1 MRAPSSEL
9 PIVFDGVTV
18 TAGAVTILDRIALT
32 LAPGAPTVLIGPN
45 GSGKSTLLRVAMG
58 LLAPSRGRI
67 TWGGLENVPPLK
79 RAIVFQRPAMLRRS
93 AAANIRFAL
102 RAAGIPRAE
111 HARRIGELLEL
122 VGLGPL
128 ADRAARRLSGGEQQ
142 RLALARALARDPAVL
157 FLDEP
162 TASLDPTAT
171 KAVEDIIR
179 AVSERNIKVVMATH
193 DLGEARR
200 LAGDVVMLHRGRIV
214 ETAAA
219 ASFFDSRKPARPR
232 HSSRAN
238 CSSDGRKIQMKM
250 LTRRLLIAVAAS
262 FVFAGH
268 AFAQDK
274 SIVVA
279 STTSTQ
285 DSGLFG
291 HILPM
296 FKAKTGIDVKVVA
309 QGTGQALDTARRGDA
324 DVVFVHAKP
333 AEEKFLSEG
342 FGVKRYP
349 VMYNDF
355 VLIGPKSDP
364 AGIKGS
370 KDIVAALRAIKA
382 KGADFISRGDKSGT
396 HQAELNLWKV
406 AGIDIAKD
414 KGPWYKEIG
423 QGMGAALNTASA
435 SNAYV
440 LADRGTWLSFKNRGE
455 LVIAVEGDKR
465 LFNQYGVMLVNPE
478 KHPSVKKDLGQQFID
493 WLVSPEG
500 QKAIADYKINGEQ
513 LFYPNASDS
522 GA

>member
-1 MRAPSSEL
+1 M
-9 PIVFDGVTV
+9 
-18 TAGAVTILDRIALT
+18 
-32 LAPGAPTVLIGPN
+32 N
-45 GSGKSTLLRVAMG
+45 
-58 LLAPSRGRI
+58 
-67 TWGGLENVPPLK
+67 
-79 RAIVFQRPAMLRRS
+79 
-93 AAANIRFAL
+93 
-102 RAAGIPRAE
+102 
-111 HARRIGELLEL
+111 
-122 VGLGPL
+122 
-128 ADRAARRLSGGEQQ
+128 
-142 RLALARALARDPAVL
+142 
-157 FLDEP
+157 
-162 TASLDPTAT
+162 
-171 KAVEDIIR
+171 
-179 AVSERNIKVVMATH
+179 
-193 DLGEARR
+193 
-200 LAGDVVMLHRGRIV
+200 
-214 ETAAA
+214 
-219 ASFFDSRKPARPR
+219 
-232 HSSRAN
+232 
-238 CSSDGRKIQMKM
+238 M
-250 LTRRLLIAVAAS
+250 LTRRLLIAAATS
-262 FVFAGH
+262 LAFSGN
-268 AFAQDK
+268 AFAQEK

-333 AEEKFLSEG
+333 AEEKFLAEG

-355 VLIGPKSDP
+355 ILIGPKGDP

-370 KDIVAALRAIKA
+370 KDIVAALGAIKA

-440 LADRGTWLSFKNRGE
+440 LADRGTWLSFKNRGD

-478 KHPSVKKDLGQQFID
+478 KHPSVKKDLGQQLID
-493 WLVSPEG
+493 WLVSAEG

-522 GA
+522 SA